1 MIFNS
6 FDEMQKAVDIVN
18 TSPHPANKIAASIF
32 GTDER
37 GMAYSIARTNFW
49 PQPIMD
55 KIGAALRIGG
65 ASGTIHAETA
75 VIFAGS
81 YTNGASLC
89 VTDPFCP
96 NCAKN
101 MAEAGIRTVYIDHKG
116 FDKDFASRR
125 GDEFLNLSMSI
136 CEKAG
141 ISVYEIRRKEQK
153 LSPILEI
160 PKSYR
165 PAEENPIQVAL
176 FEKTP
181 SLADF
186 AALVRSARMSASV
199 PEGGKFAMAL
209 AADRN
214 RKIFSL
220 LALPHAAPGFA
231 PDEAEKSDGKYS
243 VVLEPVNRLLMNAPR
258 RGLELLDG
266 FIYCSQAPTA
276 REQVNLVGAGLSLI
290 VIGNRHE
297 ARDEASLAAL
307 EMLTKAG
314 ILKVEE
320 LPG

>member
-18 TSPHPANKIAASIF
+18 TSPHPANKIAACLF

-49 PQPIMD
+49 PQPIAD
-55 KIGAALRIGG
+55 KIGTTLRIGG
-65 ASGTIHAETA
+65 ASGTVHAETA

-101 MAEAGIRTVYIDHKG
+101 MAEAGIRTIYIDHKG

-165 PAEENPIQVAL
+165 PAEENPVQVAL
-176 FEKTP
+176 FDKSP
-181 SLADF
+181 GRADF
-186 AALVRSARMSASV
+186 AALVRSARL
-199 PEGGKFAMAL
+199 PESGKFAMAL

-220 LALPHAAPGFA
+220 LALPHAAPGFGA
-231 PDEAEKSDGKYS
+231 EDAEKSDGKYS
-243 VVLEPVNRLLMNAPR
+243 VVLEPLNRLLMNAPR

-266 FIYCSQAPTA
+266 FVYCSQVPTA
-276 REQVNLVGAGLSLI
+276 REQVNLAGAGLSLI

-314 ILKVEE
+314 ILKVED
-320 LPG
+320 LA